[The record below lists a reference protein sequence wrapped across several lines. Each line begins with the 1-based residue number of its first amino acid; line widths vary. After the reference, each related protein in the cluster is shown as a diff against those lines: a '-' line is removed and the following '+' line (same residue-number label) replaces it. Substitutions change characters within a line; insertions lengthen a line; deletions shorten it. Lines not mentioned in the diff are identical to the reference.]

1 MKRSLLFV
9 LAALAL
15 VSAGCG
21 GAASRKASGAADPSP
36 TFMFW
41 CFRKEI
47 VSDDFHVPEMKTE
60 EAATYLQN
68 RMRAV
73 PGYDASSYDLEKN
86 ILTVSYQSSTVRKMN
101 FEQAIALA
109 GFQVNL
115 RPANPNSTLTEG
127 IN

>member
-1 MKRSLLFV
+1 MKRSLLFA
-9 LAALAL
+9 LAAMAL

-21 GAASRKASGAADPSP
+21 GAASKDAGKNAGASP

-47 VSDDFHVPEMKTE
+47 VSDDFHVPDMKTA
-60 EAATYLQN
+60 EAATFLQN
-68 RMRAV
+68 KMRAV
-73 PGYDASSYDLEKN
+73 PGYEDSSYDLGKN

-109 GFQVNL
+109 GFKVNL
-115 RPANPNSTLTEG
+115 RPANP
-127 IN
+127 